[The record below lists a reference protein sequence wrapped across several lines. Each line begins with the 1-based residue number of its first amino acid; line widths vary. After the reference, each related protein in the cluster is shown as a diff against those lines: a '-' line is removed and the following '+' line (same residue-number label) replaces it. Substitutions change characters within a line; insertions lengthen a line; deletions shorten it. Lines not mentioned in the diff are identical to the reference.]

1 MFREGSEQ
9 NEEHPDAEAAGTT
22 VVTRTRR
29 QKTKNVVEYLGV
41 VPWFTYLFV
50 LYVVVQL
57 AVEDMRAVF
66 FSVGTYQV
74 SWVEVMYLLATM
86 VAMAELLKVSK
97 PGINNTNEALF
108 MLAVGLIYLV
118 AFVLGTAGI
127 NGFGIFNN
135 TEFLMLL
142 IISFT
147 QVVMGFTINGRT
159 LKRAIGYAAE

>member
-1 MFREGSEQ
+1 MFREEPEQ
-9 NEEHPDAEAAGTT
+9 NEEHPDAGASGAA
-22 VVTRTRR
+22 VVARTKR
-29 QKTKNVVEYLGV
+29 QKIANFFGYCGS
-41 VPWFTYLFV
+41 VPWFTYLFL
-50 LYVVVQL
+50 LYVILQL
-57 AVEDMRAVF
+57 TVTDMRAVF
-66 FSVGTYQV
+66 LSMGTYQL
-74 SWVEVMYLLATM
+74 SWIEVMYLLATI

-108 MLAVGLIYLV
+108 MLAVALVYLV
-118 AFVLGTAGI
+118 VFVLGTAGI